1 MTSSE
6 TEFELGTDGPSLIL
20 VGVDGSRTSL
30 RAAAYAAGL
39 ARRQHCRLLV
49 VHVSR
54 LSAVEHRMGTGPDTR
69 DLDQQIAQARR
80 DKESAVSAEDYEAA
94 AARRDAERQLLADK
108 ASRQR
113 EWASAHLD
121 LPALADKL
129 HRLTDEVGRMRGLLR
144 QVGIEPQ
151 GGAA

>member
-1 MTSSE
+1 
-6 TEFELGTDGPSLIL
+6 
-20 VGVDGSRTSL
+20 
-30 RAAAYAAGL
+30 
-39 ARRQHCRLLV
+39 
-49 VHVSR
+49 
-54 LSAVEHRMGTGPDTR
+54 MGTGPDTR

>member
-1 MTSSE
+1 MPPAPAP
-6 TEFELGTDGPSLIL
+6 GP
-20 VGVDGSRTSL
+20 
-30 RAAAYAAGL
+30 AGGESG
-39 ARRQHCRLLV
+39 LLV
-49 VHVSR
+49 EILSRIEDLDSR

-80 DKESAVSAEDYEAA
+80 DKESAVSAEDYETA

-108 ASRQR
+108 ASRQK

-144 QVGIEPQ
+144 QMGIEPQ